1 MAAADS
7 HAPRAGR
14 GRGRFEN
21 HSQTAREHNR
31 LVFTILAGPMAVIL
45 LIKNL
50 NEPLGT
56 SRSIMQRAD
65 FDGLL
70 PDRDRTELG

>member
-1 MAAADS
+1 
-7 HAPRAGR
+7 
-14 GRGRFEN
+14 
-21 HSQTAREHNR
+21 
-31 LVFTILAGPMAVIL
+31 MAVIL

-50 NEPLGT
+50 NVPLGT

-70 PDRDRTELG
+70 PERDRTELG